1 MLNCQ
6 SFQRSL
12 LRKHKFEVVRDK
24 MEYVGVSFL
33 FVFFLPLWVIKRS
46 SIDLYIYLFGGFN
59 DADIQLF
66 VVDDYVNENFGRE
79 QEVCF
84 EKDVIWNQNE
94 TEND

>member
-1 MLNCQ
+1 
-6 SFQRSL
+6 
-12 LRKHKFEVVRDK
+12 

-33 FVFFLPLWVIKRS
+33 FVFFFPLWVIKRS
-46 SIDLYIYLFGGFN
+46 SIYLHIYLFGGFN

-94 TEND
+94 AEND

>member
-1 MLNCQ
+1 
-6 SFQRSL
+6 
-12 LRKHKFEVVRDK
+12 

-33 FVFFLPLWVIKRS
+33 FVFFLHLWVIKRS

>member
-1 MLNCQ
+1 
-6 SFQRSL
+6 
-12 LRKHKFEVVRDK
+12 

>member
-1 MLNCQ
+1 
-6 SFQRSL
+6 
-12 LRKHKFEVVRDK
+12 

-33 FVFFLPLWVIKRS
+33 FVFFFPLWVIKRS